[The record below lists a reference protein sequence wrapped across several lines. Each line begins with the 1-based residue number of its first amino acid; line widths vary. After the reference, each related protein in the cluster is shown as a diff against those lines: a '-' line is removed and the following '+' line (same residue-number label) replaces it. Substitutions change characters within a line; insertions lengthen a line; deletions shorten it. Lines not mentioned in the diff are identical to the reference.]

1 MYSFYIRFLVLWI
14 LKGCGY
20 SLWHQRRS
28 STLLTEHWSKD
39 SFGGKRPFN
48 NSLKINCLPCA
59 VLTPKLFP
67 QVVPRG
73 DAQSASLPKNWIMN
87 NFILLEEQ
95 LIKKS
100 QQKRRTSP
108 SNFKVRF
115 FVLTK
120 TSLAYFENRHG
131 VCEHFVLSFFKQY
144 FLFRWGWIMKIH
156 ME

>member
-1 MYSFYIRFLVLWI
+1 MYSFYICLLVLWI
-14 LKGCGY
+14 SKGCGY

-39 SFGGKRPFN
+39 NAGGKRPFN
-48 NSLKINCLPCA
+48 SSLKINCLPNTFL
-59 VLTPKLFP
+59 VLKLFP
-67 QVVPRG
+67 LVVPRG
-73 DAQSASLPKNWIMN
+73 EAQGASHPKNWIMN

-144 FLFRWGWIMKIH
+144 IFFRVGWIMKTYV
-156 ME
+156 E